1 MDNHISATREYLLQP
16 QIVTWMME
24 MQVEHSLP
32 LDIELKEEIN
42 GLKKVVLHF
51 KAEDESMVEWVTCK
65 CIDRFL
71 PSL

>member
-1 MDNHISATREYLLQP
+1 
-16 QIVTWMME
+16 ME

-32 LDIELKEEIN
+32 LDVELKEEVN

-51 KAEDESMVEWVTCK
+51 NAEDESMVEWVTCK